1 MTRNSFWNF
10 DFHRYHG
17 SIISIQFY
25 KIIFEVAI
33 EWMDSNWIFVHFY
46 CSNISDDDPRPKWTV
61 REGRNWWTILRK
73 WTVIESNSDTNTQRL
88 TKWPKMVLNVTE
100 IGRVN
105 DYAENAKMVQIF
117 FLFNWAILAFQAI
130 TWPNRGK
137 NAKMAHFRT
146 RSSRD
151 SRVENAKMDQL
162 VFLYELGYF
171 GILGISILV
180 TCHSHFGPFWQLP
193 CRKILIDYWLL
204 TQSQWGKW
212 QLYLIMY
219 MAVKWFYWIKFIQ

>member
-1 MTRNSFWNF
+1 MRLLSNGWIATEYSFTF
-10 DFHRYHG
+10 IVQKHLM
-17 SIISIQFY
+17 S
-25 KIIFEVAI
+25 
-33 EWMDSNWIFVHFY
+33 
-46 CSNISDDDPRPKWTV
+46 KWTV

-151 SRVENAKMDQL
+151 SRVENAKMDQNGL
-162 VFLYELGYF
+162 FR
-171 GILGISILV
+171 
-180 TCHSHFGPFWQLP
+180 HSRHIHTRDLSQPFWA
-193 CRKILIDYWLL
+193 ILA
-204 TQSQWGKW
+204 TP
-212 QLYLIMY
+212 
-219 MAVKWFYWIKFIQ
+219 V